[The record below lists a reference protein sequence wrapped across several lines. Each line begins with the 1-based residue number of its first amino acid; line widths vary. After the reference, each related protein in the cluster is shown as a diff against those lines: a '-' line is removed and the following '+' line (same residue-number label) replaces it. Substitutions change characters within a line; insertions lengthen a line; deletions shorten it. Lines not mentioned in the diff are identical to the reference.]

1 MPFTPSHVAAILPL
15 RGRAGVG
22 LPLAA
27 LAAGSLSPDLPYF
40 LPIPDWRV
48 VSPLPHSLM
57 GILTWD
63 LLFGL
68 VMWTAWRLGAGPLH
82 DLAPDAIRRRW
93 RPAGWPTTVGAAAM
107 VVLALL
113 IGAGTHV
120 LWDSFT
126 HAGRFGTQR
135 FPILNTLIETPLRT
149 LPAYRWLQYLSG
161 VVGLVAVA
169 WVGLRQPMSW
179 DPPRR
184 RPGLA
189 RAAVWLIPLGALV
202 AVVQRFSVVGYTGLR
217 DAAFAIA
224 TASIAGAVATTLLL
238 CLLHAAT
245 TLTTQLATS
254 RPGR

>member
-1 MPFTPSHVAAILPL
+1 M
-15 RGRAGVG
+15 
-22 LPLAA
+22 
-27 LAAGSLSPDLPYF
+27 SPDLPYF
-40 LPIPDWRV
+40 LPIPDWREI
-48 VSPLPHSLM
+48 SPAPHSLT

-68 VMWTAWRLGAGPLH
+68 AMWTAWRLGAGPLH
-82 DLAPDAIRRRW
+82 DLAPHAIRRRW
-93 RPAGWPTTVGAAAM
+93 RPAGWPTTIGAAAM

-135 FPILNTLIETPLRT
+135 FPILNTLIETPIWT
-149 LPAYRWLQYLSG
+149 LPVYRWLQYLSG
-161 VVGLVAVA
+161 VFGLVAIA
-169 WVGLRQPMSW
+169 WVGLRQPMTW
-179 DPPRR
+179 NPPRR

-189 RAAVWLIPLGALV
+189 RAAAWLIPLGGLL
-202 AVVQRFSVVGYTGLR
+202 AVVHRLSIVGLGSLR

-224 TASIAGAVATTLLL
+224 TASIAGAAAATLML

-245 TLTTQLATS
+245 PS
-254 RPGR
+254 PRS

>member
-15 RGRAGVG
+15 RGRAGTG

-27 LAAGSLSPDLPYF
+27 LAAGSMSPDLPYF
-40 LPIPDWRV
+40 LPIPKWQEM
-48 VSPLPHSLM
+48 SPPSHSLM

-68 VMWTAWRLGAGPLH
+68 AMWTAWRLGAHSLH

-93 RPAGWPTTVGAAAM
+93 RPAGWPTTLGSLAM
-107 VVLALL
+107 VITAVL

-126 HAGRFGTQR
+126 HAGRFGVR
-135 FPILNTLIETPLRT
+135 HFPILNVIIETPFRT
-149 LPAYRWLQYLSG
+149 LPAHRWLQYLSS
-161 VVGLVAVA
+161 VFGLAAVA
-169 WVGLRQPMSW
+169 WVGLRQPASW

-189 RAAVWLIPLGALV
+189 RAAAWLIPLGALV
-202 AVVQRFSVVGYTGLR
+202 AAVQRLSVVGPGSLR
-217 DAAFAIA
+217 DAAYVIA
-224 TASIAGAVATTLLL
+224 TSSIAGATTTLILL
-238 CLLHAAT
+238 CLMHAT
-245 TLTTQLATS
+245 TVAIR
-254 RPGR
+254 RPA

>member
-126 HAGRFGTQR
+126 HAGRFGTLR
-135 FPILNTLIETPLRT
+135 FPILNTLIETPFRT

-161 VVGLVAVA
+161 VFGLVAIA
-169 WVGLRQPMSW
+169 WVGLRQPTIS
-179 DPPRR
+179 DAPRR

-189 RAAVWLIPLGALV
+189 RAAVWLIPLGALA

-224 TASIAGAVATTLLL
+224 TSSITGAAAALLL
-238 CLLHAAT
+238 ICAVHAVSTA
-245 TLTTQLATS
+245 AIR
-254 RPGR
+254 RPA